1 LCPSTLDV
9 TEEWVDVAK
18 GTSPCGLDRGFIS
31 QAAAESSERQ
41 TSWNSDDVD
50 LDALAVKIIE
60 LMRRELRIELER
72 RGRTR

>member
-1 LCPSTLDV
+1 MSPREQAPAGST
-9 TEEWVDVAK
+9 E
-18 GTSPCGLDRGFIS
+18 GSSS